1 MDERSYVDGA
11 ISEGAFADGT
21 FRCDGARIADRLGEH
36 RLPIGVD
43 SFERLIERSVFVDKS
58 LLIADVLDSGAA
70 VTLYCR
76 PRRFGKTLGLSML
89 KSFIENPV
97 DGVSRAPLFENLAIW
112 DARSGRY
119 RVFQGGYPV
128 VFLSFNDVKK
138 PSWQEAYK
146 VIAQKISYEYQR
158 HSYLLDSP
166 ALNRFERAQFAR
178 ACAGEADYGEIA
190 TSLLA
195 LMRYLHKHHGAPV
208 AVLVDEYDVPI
219 VAGHAGGY
227 YDEAV
232 AFLKGLLTGAFKGSD
247 DLAFGCL
254 TGVQRIAKESIFTDL
269 NNLTVS
275 TALSTD
281 SDERFGF
288 THADVEAL
296 ARYLGHA
303 EKVPEIRSWYDGYR
317 FGDADIFNPWSVLN
331 YFRSGCTPDVY
342 WVNTS
347 GNTVVGEAV
356 ASADARRLGQLFDLL
371 KPGGSVTAPL
381 DLGVVFPEVGGGADA
396 VWSLLYLA
404 GYLTTYDTQA
414 PNNARVERRLR
425 IPNREIAELFRGEVV
440 DRFSHEAGGG
450 ERLRELQ
457 QALAEGDGRALAAC
471 IEAVLVDAAS
481 CRDLTSE
488 NSYCS
493 ASQATRTRFPTEREA
508 GGTSTSFSGR
518 CRASGPTSCS
528 SSNTSVAQ
536 RSSAATRGC
545 RKHWKTVPSR
555 LLSRLPLT
563 TTAVTRAKSPT
574 RGHDRS
580 PSATASPLE
589 AAMWQWRRPRAAE
602 RATRPRPSL
611 RRREG
616 RHAAG
621 THGTAALAAC
631 RLRHN
636 CGVSFGRVLLSSMSF
651 RGCVRA
657 RVRRLVA
664 RIARL

>member
-1 MDERSYVDGA
+1 MEGRSAVDERSYVDGA

-178 ACAGEADYGEIA
+178 ACTGEADYGEIA

-254 TGVQRIAKESIFTDL
+254 TGVQRIAKETIFTDL

-488 NSYCS
+488 NSYHMLMLGLLFGIPGYEDPISNREGGRGYFDILLRALSCERPDIVLEFKYVGGAEKLS
-493 ASQATRTRFPTEREA
+493 SDEGLQKALENRAVEALEQITAHDYSRHASQESNPGSRPEPLRYGIAFGGRHVAVATPA
-508 GGTSTSFSGR
+508 SGR
-518 CRASGPTSCS
+518 AGDK
-528 SSNTSVAQ
+528 A
-536 RSSAATRGC
+536 
-545 RKHWKTVPSR
+545 KTFF
-555 LLSRLPLT
+555 T
-563 TTAVTRAKSPT
+563 
-574 RGHDRS
+574 
-580 PSATASPLE
+580 
-589 AAMWQWRRPRAAE
+589 
-602 RATRPRPSL
+602 
-611 RRREG
+611 
-616 RHAAG
+616 
-621 THGTAALAAC
+621 
-631 RLRHN
+631 
-636 CGVSFGRVLLSSMSF
+636 
-651 RGCVRA
+651 
-657 RVRRLVA
+657 
-664 RIARL
+664 

>member
-11 ISEGAFADGT
+11 ISEGTFADGT
-21 FRCDGARIADRLGEH
+21 FRCNGARIADRLGEQ

-89 KSFIENPV
+89 KSFIESPV

-112 DARSGRY
+112 DARGGRY
-119 RVFQGGYPV
+119 RVFQGAYPV

-138 PSWQEAYK
+138 PSWQEEYK

-158 HSYLLDSP
+158 HGYLLDSQ

-178 ACAGEADYGEIA
+178 VCAGEADYGEIA

-195 LMRYLHKHHGAPV
+195 LMRYLHKHHGVPV

-219 VAGHAGGY
+219 VAGHAGSY
-227 YDEAV
+227 YDEVV

-331 YFRSGCTPDVY
+331 YLRFGCTPDVY

-356 ASADARRLGQLFDLL
+356 ASADARRLGQLFNLL
-371 KPGGSVTAPL
+371 KPGGSVTTPL
-381 DLGVVFPEVGGGADA
+381 DLGVVFPEVGEATDA

-414 PNNARVERRLR
+414 PNNARVERRLQ
-425 IPNREIAELFRGEVV
+425 IPNREIAELFRGEVI
-440 DRFSHEAGGG
+440 DRFANEAGGG

-457 QALAEGDGRALAAC
+457 RALAEGDGRTLATR
-471 IEAVLVDAAS
+471 IESVLVDSAS

-488 NSYCS
+488 NSYHMLMLGLLFGVPGYADPIS
-493 ASQATRTRFPTEREA
+493 NREGGRGYFDILLRALSSERPDIVLEFKYVGGAEKPSGDEGLQKALENRAIEALEQIADRDYSRRAIQESDPESNPEPLRYGIAFGGRHVAVATPTSGQA
-508 GGTSTSFSGR
+508 GGE
-518 CRASGPTSCS
+518 
-528 SSNTSVAQ
+528 V
-536 RSSAATRGC
+536 
-545 RKHWKTVPSR
+545 
-555 LLSRLPLT
+555 
-563 TTAVTRAKSPT
+563 VTFFA
-574 RGHDRS
+574 
-580 PSATASPLE
+580 
-589 AAMWQWRRPRAAE
+589 
-602 RATRPRPSL
+602 
-611 RRREG
+611 
-616 RHAAG
+616 
-621 THGTAALAAC
+621 
-631 RLRHN
+631 
-636 CGVSFGRVLLSSMSF
+636 
-651 RGCVRA
+651 
-657 RVRRLVA
+657 
-664 RIARL
+664 